1 MVCKNLGECFPS
13 MVFVIRQKKHLTI
26 LHNTD
31 WELDVSFPC
40 AVLLSPPMIMILKKT
55 PFPKSRG
62 VHGVS
67 TPSPHRGS
75 CLSLSKLVGFVASVR
90 WELLIISSVCT
101 TWWLHLLM
109 TCEVMIGLP
118 FQKNMAPNS
127 NPIVWIW
134 STFWCLFWPV
144 GLQTTLLMTMSMNPF
159 PSAFEALRCRHT
171 SGRTYL
177 SPYGNTGYHFVA
189 VGNILSTRVALM
201 CLLAAS
207 CGLRFLLEQPSGS
220 FLEDLP
226 RFQWLWGR
234 LKVLF

>member
-1 MVCKNLGECFPS
+1 
-13 MVFVIRQKKHLTI
+13 
-26 LHNTD
+26 
-31 WELDVSFPC
+31 
-40 AVLLSPPMIMILKKT
+40 
-55 PFPKSRG
+55 
-62 VHGVS
+62 
-67 TPSPHRGS
+67 
-75 CLSLSKLVGFVASVR
+75 
-90 WELLIISSVCT
+90 
-101 TWWLHLLM
+101 M

-234 LKVLF
+234 LKVLFKKKVSLFKLVVEYNHVFTCTCSTIIAFYFVWIRSFLISSSIHCFNIQSMSQYTYHPGRSFQALCTWVSLVLEVLNHTSYIRMMNRSWMRL

>member
-90 WELLIISSVCT
+90 WELLIISSCVQLDDYISSWHVRLWLVCHFKK
-101 TWWLHLLM
+101 TWHPTRIQLCEYGRHSDVCFDQLVYKQHCWWRCPWILFHQPLKHWGAGTHLVERTSPRMVTPVTILWLW
-109 TCEVMIGLP
+109 
-118 FQKNMAPNS
+118 A
-127 NPIVWIW
+127 
-134 STFWCLFWPV
+134 TFW
-144 GLQTTLLMTMSMNPF
+144 
-159 PSAFEALRCRHT
+159 AL
-171 SGRTYL
+171 
-177 SPYGNTGYHFVA
+177 V
-189 VGNILSTRVALM
+189 
-201 CLLAAS
+201 
-207 CGLRFLLEQPSGS
+207 
-220 FLEDLP
+220 LP
-226 RFQWLWGR
+226 
-234 LKVLF
+234 